1 MSGAPPITFP
11 PVPPFRLEPVEAQAA
26 PAHSTVVTARRGVRQ
41 KRLLVVALAVL
52 AAVSD
57 GTMSFLDH
65 LEELRKRLM
74 ISIAAL
80 FVGVL
85 AAYTFVDTIIDFMMR
100 PLRALPAQDAF
111 IYNEPAEFFFVQ
123 IKMAIVAGVFLASP
137 LLLWQLW
144 LFVAPGLYAREKRYA
159 IPFVVFSTLFFVAGG
174 LSFPTSS
181 PSERSGRSSPR
192 SRRTS

>member
-1 MSGAPPITFP
+1 MTGAPLITLP
-11 PVPPFRLEPVEAQAA
+11 PVPRFKLEPLEAETS
-26 PAHSTVVTARRGVRQ
+26 HTDTSVVTARRSVRE
-41 KRLLVVALAVL
+41 KRLLVVALAVV

-85 AAYTFVDTIIDFMMR
+85 AAYTFVDTIFDFMMR
-100 PLRALPAQDAF
+100 PLRATLPAQGAF

-174 LSFPTSS
+174 SFPTSS

-192 SRRTS
+192 WRRTS